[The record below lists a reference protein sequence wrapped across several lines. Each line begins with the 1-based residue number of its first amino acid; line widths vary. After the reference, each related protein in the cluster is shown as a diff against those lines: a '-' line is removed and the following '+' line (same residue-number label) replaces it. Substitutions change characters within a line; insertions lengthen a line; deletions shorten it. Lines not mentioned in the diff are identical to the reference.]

1 MHQFNTRQL
10 SQTNVSSRTMKPTS
24 VRGALLDLYLKGL
37 TIERI
42 TKSQTRYISWDVKS
56 ENSDFFYIINK
67 LFS

>member
-56 ENSDFFYIINK
+56 ENSDFFNIINK